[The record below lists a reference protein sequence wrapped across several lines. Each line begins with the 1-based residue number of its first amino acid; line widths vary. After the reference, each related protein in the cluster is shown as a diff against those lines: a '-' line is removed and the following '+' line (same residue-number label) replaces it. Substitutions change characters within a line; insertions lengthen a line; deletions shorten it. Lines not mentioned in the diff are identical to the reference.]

1 MAATQQADGAAVVA
15 PHGGAWIEI
24 ALEQGVRSYATVA
37 PHGGAW
43 IEIRR
48 RTLPNEHARVAP
60 HGGAWIEICTSVIY
74 CSFLPS
80 PLTEGR
86 GLKWSAGRRSAAD
99 RRSPLTEGRG
109 LKSHQSPEHAY
120 PHRVAPHGGAWIEIE
135 QLVKILLE
143 KIRSPLTEGRG
154 LK

>member
-86 GLKWSAGRRSAAD
+86 GLKFRRARNHARLA
-99 RRSPLTEGRG
+99 RRPSRRG
-109 LKSHQSPEHAY
+109 
-120 PHRVAPHGGAWIEIE
+120 VD
-135 QLVKILLE
+135 
-143 KIRSPLTEGRG
+143 
-154 LK
+154 